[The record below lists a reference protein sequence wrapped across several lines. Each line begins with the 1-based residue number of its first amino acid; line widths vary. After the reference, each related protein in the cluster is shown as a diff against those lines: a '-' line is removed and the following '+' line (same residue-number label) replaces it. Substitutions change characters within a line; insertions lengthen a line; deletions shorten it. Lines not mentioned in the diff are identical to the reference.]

1 MNSTSWFD
9 LDSILT
15 YWFDLDSNWPDDEAS
30 DFSQLTLV
38 TLTSENRQR
47 LFQKAINA
55 SEESMEN
62 TRALMTRLKQYDPT
76 TAQHFAFKDL
86 TLSKAPFRLLREP
99 DKLTKLLKAAEWMK
113 GIVGLSDS
121 EVDGS
126 DLTKRGITPSY
137 KPFDSFICLSYC
149 WHSEDWKPIK
159 GTLDNGWP
167 ISIFMFR
174 AFLDQRASCDEGVWI
189 DAVCIDQNN
198 PTEKMH
204 AIGSMDVVYKSAR
217 LTVIVLED
225 IILSNAMFAV
235 MSRVLHAMQGTGLAP
250 ESLQDD
256 APMVFQALTLLF
268 SSRWF
273 QRAWCWHEVEMSPYS
288 TFLVRTE
295 RDLGRLSLKAFSH
308 MAYFIVRTN
317 YKPGGTSA
325 ETHFAMLR
333 MYHINMYKEVG
344 DNNFDRSHLTRF
356 DNIIDLKSSWESD
369 KIAIAANLTGLQLCY
384 IGPQVTHYQCRWILA
399 MLALFAGDLAILCG
413 NGRALQMTAQQDSSS
428 WLRWSNETDDYAF
441 LASGP
446 AFPEH
451 ASIVSIHPKR
461 IILGLLLLKDYT
473 ILVPSTKYTLIA
485 ESFLERHRDLKFYS
499 EIEGSTLNALECS
512 LECGLPWLLESMK
525 FSKDIAKLM
534 DQRIAGRDV
543 WAGVKDMLIQ
553 AYPDHEFTITSLT
566 NEQKRSVVQHIVFLL
581 CYNGTFSFIS
591 EFRRYGAGNLPR
603 EPEPGDA
610 VCYCVDWGGGLGKGL
625 VFAKHKRLLD
635 FCLAVPVA
643 LSGSRWCTLE
653 RLWALE
659 PLDGPN
665 GSQWRIRART
675 RLVTIRPLEEE
686 GGLVLRAAQTVRG

>member
-1 MNSTSWFD
+1 MNLRPWFEW
-9 LDSILT
+9 LEP
-15 YWFDLDSNWPDDEAS
+15 NWDDDEAY

-38 TLTSENRQR
+38 TLTFEDRQR

-55 SEESMEN
+55 SEESMES
-62 TRALMTRLKQYDPT
+62 TRALMARLKKFDPT

-86 TLSKAPFRLLREP
+86 TLSKAPFRLLRESGT
-99 DKLTKLLKAAEWMK
+99 LTDLSRAAAWMK
-113 GIVGLSDS
+113 GIVGRSDS
-121 EVDGS
+121 EMDGS
-126 DLTKRGITPSY
+126 DLTKSSIGRSY

-159 GTLDNGWP
+159 LGRMDEGWP
-167 ISIFMFR
+167 ISSYMLR
-174 AFLDQRASCDEGVWI
+174 AFLDERSSFDEGVWI

-225 IILSNAMFAV
+225 IILSNAMSAV
-235 MSRVLHAMQGTGLAP
+235 MSRVIHAMQGTGLAP
-250 ESLQDD
+250 ESLHDD
-256 APMVFQALTLLF
+256 APMVWEALTLIF

-295 RDLGRLSLKAFSH
+295 RDLGRLSLRSFSH
-308 MAYFIVRTN
+308 LAYFLVRTN
-317 YKPGGTSA
+317 YTPGGTSVETYFA
-325 ETHFAMLR
+325 SVETHFAMLR
-333 MYHINMYKEVG
+333 MFHIKIYKEG
-344 DNNFDRSHLTRF
+344 GYKYWDRSHLTRF
-356 DNIIDLKSSWESD
+356 DNIIDLKSSRESD

-413 NGRALQMTAQQDSSS
+413 NGRALQMTTQQDSSP
-428 WLRWSNETDDYAF
+428 WLRWSNETDDHVF
-441 LASGP
+441 TASGP

-451 ASIVSIHPKR
+451 ASIVSIHPER

-485 ESFLERHRDLKFYS
+485 KSFLERHRDLES
-499 EIEGSTLNALECS
+499 IPEWATLNVLECS

-525 FSKDIAKLM
+525 FSKDIAKLI
-534 DQRIAGRDV
+534 DQRIAWRDI
-543 WAGVKDMLIQ
+543 WAGVNDMLIQ
-553 AYPDHEFTITSLT
+553 AYPDHEFTITNLT
-566 NEQKRSVVQHIVFLL
+566 NEQKRSVAQHIAFLV
-581 CYNGTFSFIS
+581 CYNGTFSFFS
-591 EFRRYGAGNLPR
+591 EVRRYGVGNLPR
-603 EPEPGDA
+603 QPKPGNA